1 MTNTIRNRSVHFL
14 VSSLPLRQ
22 AVAGGEEIQHSY
34 LPNSLDLVDQRLGA
48 FGLSDNKCAVTA

>member
-1 MTNTIRNRSVHFL
+1 MASATRNGSIHFL

-22 AVAGGEEIQHSY
+22 AVAGEEEIQHSY

-48 FGLSDNKCAVTA
+48 FGLSDNKYAVTA